1 MVKHTANSLLVVHTT
16 DSLLVVRT
24 IEVVAHHMQV
34 VSLLDTCFTDFIGQA
49 NNP

>member
-1 MVKHTANSLLVVHTT
+1 MVKHIANSLLVVHTT

-34 VSLLDTCFTDFIGQA
+34 VGQLDTCFTDFIGPA

>member
-1 MVKHTANSLLVVHTT
+1 MHTAESFLVARIT

-24 IEVVAHHMQV
+24 TEVVAVHTQV
-34 VSLLDTCFTDFIGQA
+34 VSLLDTCFTGFISQA